1 MVLATLVLTAFVMD
15 KLSFDQTWKDIPSG
29 STKAFESVLYVG
41 LVFLLFSWANT
52 LYGLSM
58 TMGGIS
64 TTDAKYKKWKMAS
77 LVFEVLN
84 LLLLGVLV
92 YQYSRIP
99 NSATP
104 DGVPVRAA
112 PNGVPN
118 FQPTN
123 TYWAYVGC
131 TALAAVVVV
140 WICRLEWKRVTRSKT
155 VMQNLQRAFDAA
167 VVVVEASG

>member
-1 MVLATLVLTAFVMD
+1 MVLATLVLTAFVTD
-15 KLSFDQTWKDIPSG
+15 KLSFDQTWKDNPSD

-41 LVFLLFSWANT
+41 LVFLVLSWANT

-77 LVFEVLN
+77 LILEVLN
-84 LLLLGVLV
+84 LLLLGGLV
-92 YQYSRIP
+92 YQYSR
-99 NSATP
+99 
-104 DGVPVRAA
+104 VP
-112 PNGVPN
+112 
-118 FQPTN
+118 PTN
-123 TYWAYVGC
+123 TSGQSPRAHGGYWAYVGC

-140 WICRLEWKRVTRSKT
+140 WMCRLEWKRVTRSKT